1 MPLWKTIA
9 HRSRA
14 FSIPAVLLIAA
25 CAQTVNQIEA
35 PAEPQAILR
44 GERVSTPPP
53 EEPPATVEQA
63 RAVCW
68 MRYEKDK
75 SARNLDVKLALVE
88 KCVAEKM
95 KGR

>member
-9 HRSRA
+9 HCSHA
-14 FSIPAVLLIAA
+14 FSIPAVLLLAA
-25 CAQTVNQIEA
+25 CAQTVTQTEA
-35 PAEPQAILR
+35 PAEPQAIPR
-44 GERVSTPPP
+44 GERVSTPTP
-53 EEPPATVEQA
+53 EGPPATVEQA
-63 RAVCW
+63 RGDCW

-95 KGR
+95 KGG